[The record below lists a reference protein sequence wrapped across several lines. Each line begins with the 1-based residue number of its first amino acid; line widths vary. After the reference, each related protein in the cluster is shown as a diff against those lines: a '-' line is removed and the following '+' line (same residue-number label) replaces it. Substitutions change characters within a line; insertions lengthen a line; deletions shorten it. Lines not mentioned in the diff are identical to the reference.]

1 MYKLIIQG
9 HGLSEHNVSII
20 AGKIGAREQ
29 KFGHYHVLN
38 VDSLP
43 DFPTLES
50 LRHEYQCDLNIIP
63 VDFDASKVKLV
74 ISDMD
79 STLIT
84 IECIDE
90 IADFA
95 GLKPQVAAIT
105 EAAMRGELDFAQSLE
120 QRVGLLKDLPVDTLQ
135 KVYTQRLALSPGA
148 EVLIEYLKKH
158 DIHFALVSGGFTYF
172 TDQLRDRLGLN
183 YTLANKLAVDDEKL
197 TGKVEGEI
205 VDNHR
210 KASFLQEICDTMG
223 IAPSQAVAIGDGAND
238 LEMMGLAG
246 MGVAYHAKPK
256 VQQQANC
263 ALNYSGLDGL
273 LALLEIE
280 VG

>member
-9 HGLSEHNVSII
+9 HGLSEHNVQII
-20 AGKIGAREQ
+20 AGKLGAREQ
-29 KFGHYHVLN
+29 KYNGYH
-38 VDSLP
+38 
-43 DFPTLES
+43 TLLTDKKPSHTELDI
-50 LRHEYQCDLNIIP
+50 LRHEYQCDLNLIP
-63 VDFDASKVKLV
+63 DNFDSRQTKLI

-95 GLKPQVAAIT
+95 GIKPQVAAVT
-105 EAAMRGELDFAQSLE
+105 EAAMRGELDFAQSLM
-120 QRVGLLKDLPVDTLQ
+120 QRVSLLKGLPVDTLQ
-135 KVYTQRLALSPGA
+135 KVYQQRLQLSPGTDT
-148 EVLIEYLKKH
+148 LLKMLKQQ

-172 TDQLRDRLGLN
+172 TEQLQQRLGLN
-183 YTLANKLAVDDEKL
+183 YTLANQLAIEDNKL
-197 TGKVEGEI
+197 TGKVDGEI
-205 VDNHR
+205 VDANR
-210 KASFLQEICDTMG
+210 KAHFLREVCQRMNIST
-223 IAPSQAVAIGDGAND
+223 AQAVAIGDGAND
-238 LEMMGLAG
+238 LKMMDVAG

-256 VQQQANC
+256 VQQQADC

-280 VG
+280 AQ

>member
-9 HGLSEHNVSII
+9 HGLSEHNVQII
-20 AGKIGAREQ
+20 AGKLGALEHKSHQYHALILDYFPEQ
-29 KFGHYHVLN
+29 KII
-38 VDSLP
+38 DA
-43 DFPTLES
+43 
-50 LRHEYQCDLNIIP
+50 LRFEYQCDLNIIP
-63 VDFDASKVKLV
+63 EGFDASKVKLV

-105 EAAMRGELDFAQSLE
+105 EAAMRGELDFAQSLT
-120 QRVGLLKDLPVDTLQ
+120 QRVSLLKGLPVDTLQ
-135 KVYTQRLALSPGA
+135 KVYTERLNLSPGA
-148 EVLIEYLKKH
+148 ETLIQYLKKK

-183 YTLANKLAVDDEKL
+183 YTLANQLAFDGDTL
-197 TGKVEGEI
+197 TGEVEGEI
-205 VDNHR
+205 VDSTR
-210 KASFLQEICDTMG
+210 KANFLTEICNTMN
-223 IAPSQAVAIGDGAND
+223 ISPSQAVAIGDGAND
-238 LEMMGLAG
+238 LAMMAVAG
-246 MGVAYHAKPK
+246 MGVAYHAKPT
-256 VQQQANC
+256 VQQQADC

-280 VG
+280 TN